1 MSGKKIR
8 GITVEIGG
16 DVSGLNKALETVNK
30 KSRDTQA
37 QLRDVQKLLKLD
49 PTNTEL
55 LRQKQQLLTQ
65 AVSDTKEKLDVLRK
79 TEQQLKDSGVEEN
92 SAQFMAVRREIISTT
107 DELEELE
114 DSLNRTS
121 NIKLQAISA
130 QFDELGDKA
139 DVFAQKTAG
148 ISKAAAGVLGGLGVI
163 AGKAVKGY
171 SEYEQLIGGTELL
184 YGAAYEDVAAKA
196 RDAYKTVQLSQSEY
210 LEQVNG
216 FATGLK
222 TALNGDERAAA
233 DLADKIVTAEA
244 DVVAATGASQ
254 DAIQNAF
261 NGIMKGN
268 YQMLDNLQL
277 GITPTKEGFQEVI
290 DKVNEWNAANGRATS
305 YQMDNLADA
314 ESALVDYIEM
324 QGLAGYAAQE
334 ASETIAG
341 SYASA
346 KSAVDNLITGLGDAD
361 ADVDELV
368 SNVIESSED
377 VINNLLPVL
386 ETIWNHIPDWGKISI
401 GVLGVLALLSPV
413 AAGISNITGAISG
426 VIDVWP
432 HIAGIAGKVWA
443 FVAANPLVLIGAAV
457 VALVALI
464 ALKGDQIQAI
474 LQKVDDFMQGIFAT
488 DFTKIFGPVLGSA
501 LNAFFANVKNVWDS
515 VMKVFNG
522 IIDFIRGVFTGDWS
536 RAWNG
541 IKSIFSGI
549 FSGLT
554 AIAKAPL
561 NAIIGLLNGLIGGAN
576 SLIGKLN
583 SISITPPKWVTSLT
597 GIGSFGFNLAYL
609 GSIPYLANGGILS
622 RGSAVVGEAGPEL
635 LTMSGGGAVVQPL
648 TNNTTHHRSTYLG
661 GMTVNVY
668 AAPGQDEDAIA
679 EKVLEKAQQ
688 KYEEEAVALA

>member
-92 SAQFMAVRREIISTT
+92 SAQFMAVRREINSTT
-107 DELEELE
+107 REMEELE
-114 DSLNRTS
+114 
-121 NIKLQAISA
+121 KAAKSA
-130 QFDELGDKA
+130 NATMEHIGAVA
-139 DVFAQKTAG
+139 DQVAAGAQK
-148 ISKAAAGVLGGLGVI
+148 
-163 AGKAVKGY
+163 
-171 SEYEQLIGGTELL
+171 
-184 YGAAYEDVAAKA
+184 
-196 RDAYKTVQLSQSEY
+196 
-210 LEQVNG
+210 
-216 FATGLK
+216 
-222 TALNGDERAAA
+222 
-233 DLADKIVTAEA
+233 LADKT
-244 DVVAATGASQ
+244 
-254 DAIQNAF
+254 
-261 NGIMKGN
+261 
-268 YQMLDNLQL
+268 
-277 GITPTKEGFQEVI
+277 
-290 DKVNEWNAANGRATS
+290 R
-305 YQMDNLADA
+305 
-314 ESALVDYIEM
+314 
-324 QGLAGYAAQE
+324 GLSTAAQ
-334 ASETIAG
+334 AG
-341 SYASA
+341 
-346 KSAVDNLITGLGDAD
+346 L
-361 ADVDELV
+361 
-368 SNVIESSED
+368 
-377 VINNLLPVL
+377 
-386 ETIWNHIPDWGKISI
+386 
-401 GVLGVLALLSPV
+401 
-413 AAGISNITGAISG
+413 
-426 VIDVWP
+426 
-432 HIAGIAGKVWA
+432 AGIAGLGYKAITSADDLNTLSKQSGISTRDLQKLQYAADLIDVDPDNVIGALTKMKKSMTSTSKDTVAAWDRIGVSIRDDNEDLRNSTDVFYEALEGLSQISNETERDALAMQLFGRSADQLAGIIDDGGKAFRELGDQAEELGYILDQDTLDSLNSVNDKIDELKMKASGDLAAGGAKAIEAFMPEIEKVIGFVGDLLTKLGELSPEQIRIITLIFAIVAAISPVAGLISNVAGSVSTVTDLLTKLGPSISAVAGFLGNMFGKIWA
-443 FVAANPLVLIGAAV
+443 FVAANPIVLIAAAV
-457 VALVALI
+457 IALVALF
-464 ALKGDQIQAI
+464 ATQGDKIQAI

-522 IIDFIRGVFTGDWS
+522 IIDFVRGVFTGDWS

-541 IKSIFSGI
+541 IKGIFSGI

-679 EKVLEKAQQ
+679 EKVFEKAQQ
-688 KYEEEAVALA
+688 KYEEEAVSLA

>member
-37 QLRDVQKLLKLD
+37 QLKDVQKLLKLD

-92 SAQFMAVRREIISTT
+92 SAQFMAVRREINSTT
-107 DELEELE
+107 REMEELE
-114 DSLNRTS
+114 KAAKSANATMEHIGAVADQVAAGAQKLAGKTRGLSTAAQAGLAGIAGLGYKAITSADDLNTLSKQSGISTRDLQKLQYAADLIDVDPDNVIGGLTKMKKNMTSTSKDTVAAWDRIGVSTRDANGELRNSTDVFYETLEGLSKISNETERDALAMQLFGKSADQLAGIVDDGGKAFRELGDQAEELGYVLDQETLDSLNS
-121 NIKLQAISA
+121 VNDKL
-130 QFDELGDKA
+130 DELKMKA
-139 DVFAQKTAG
+139 SGTLAVSGA
-148 ISKAAAGVLGGLGVI
+148 
-163 AGKAVKGY
+163 KAV
-171 SEYEQLIGGTELL
+171 E
-184 YGAAYEDVAAKA
+184 
-196 RDAYKTVQLSQSEY
+196 
-210 LEQVNG
+210 
-216 FATGLK
+216 
-222 TALNGDERAAA
+222 ALA
-233 DLADKIVTAEA
+233 
-244 DVVAATGASQ
+244 
-254 DAIQNAF
+254 
-261 NGIMKGN
+261 
-268 YQMLDNLQL
+268 
-277 GITPTKEGFQEVI
+277 PVI
-290 DKVNEWNAANGRATS
+290 DKVVGSVSSVLEAIGRMSPEQIQLIIGVLAA
-305 YQMDNLADA
+305 LAA
-314 ESALVDYIEM
+314 ISP
-324 QGLAGYAAQE
+324 
-334 ASETIAG
+334 IAG
-341 SYASA
+341 AIA
-346 KSAVDNLITGLGDAD
+346 NIAGAVA
-361 ADVDELV
+361 
-368 SNVIESSED
+368 NVNEA
-377 VINNLLPVL
+377 LPVL
-386 ETIWNHIPDWGKISI
+386 KKL
-401 GVLGVLALLSPV
+401 LGDVNFSAL
-413 AAGISNITGAISG
+413 G
-426 VIDVWP
+426 
-432 HIAGIAGKVWA
+432 
-443 FVAANPLVLIGAAV
+443 IGAAV
-457 VALVALI
+457 IALVLLI
-464 ALKGDQIQAI
+464 ATQGDKIQAI

-688 KYEEEAVALA
+688 KYEEEAVSLA